1 MLLDGR
7 DVFKK
12 ERKVYKFFSL
22 AIIFITLNGCANP
35 AYQHTY
41 FSRYDSIPDN
51 KAIIMFGGKVTARYK
66 AHFFSSVKDH
76 VTEPYLHLAKN
87 KDLSQK
93 PKSKFTM
100 SFDYWDLKVEGHEDN
115 FGYNAQIVDPGD
127 YHITA
132 IYATFGGGG
141 GRGFEIRTPYAVT
154 GLDTN
159 REPLYASFSVK
170 AGEIVYLGDLDIKV
184 LYPFREDESDYDE
197 RIYLEYNI
205 EDHFEQAVPYIKQ
218 QFPRIKGDVKKA
230 LFKKGSHQH
239 LKVIPIIKAMI
250 EAKKKADAK

>member
-1 MLLDGR
+1 MYR
-7 DVFKK
+7 
-12 ERKVYKFFSL
+12 FFSL
-22 AIIFITLNGCANP
+22 AIILIALNGCASP
-35 AYQHTY
+35 AYQHTN
-41 FSRYDSIPDN
+41 FSHYDTIPEN
-51 KAIIMFGGKVTARYK
+51 KAVVMFGGKVTAKYK
-66 AHFFSSVKDH
+66 AFFFSSAKDH
-76 VTEPYLHLAKN
+76 AVEPYLHLAKN
-87 KDLSQK
+87 KDLSK
-93 PKSKFTM
+93 NPNSKMTM

-132 IYATFGGGG
+132 IYANFPGGGG
-141 GRGFEIRTPYAVT
+141 AFKLTTPYGVT

-159 REPLYASFSVK
+159 NEPLYASFSVK
-170 AGEIVYLGDLDIKV
+170 AGDIVYLGDLNIRI

-197 RIYLEYNI
+197 RMYLEYNI

-239 LKVIPIIKAMI
+239 LMLIPVIKAKL
-250 EAKKKADAK
+250 EAEKKAAAK